1 MSVFKVKLTQGQQG
15 SLDEHAFGVN
25 NASVSVGTG
34 GGNVLVGTGTSV
46 QRTVYVMGPGKVN
59 RKLKDGDT
67 FTDSNYWKRY
77 CATPVGPLTPE
88 QAIVS
93 IVTDDGSVYDDS
105 NLANSGQYT
114 KVYNVS
120 VPSASTFATNAV
132 DGNYA
137 DVLRDTGSY
146 ATFAQLTLSTATD
159 VKVKVNGDANAIF
172 DITNTTVQIFNPGDI
187 SITLLEFQHVTGSSG
202 TVQVVLG
209 VRSKSNS

>member
-59 RKLKDGDT
+59 RKLNDGDT

-93 IVTDDGSVYDDS
+93 IVTDDG
-105 NLANSGQYT
+105 
-114 KVYNVS
+114 
-120 VPSASTFATNAV
+120 
-132 DGNYA
+132 
-137 DVLRDTGSY
+137 
-146 ATFAQLTLSTATD
+146 
-159 VKVKVNGDANAIF
+159 
-172 DITNTTVQIFNPGDI
+172 
-187 SITLLEFQHVTGSSG
+187 
-202 TVQVVLG
+202 
-209 VRSKSNS
+209 